1 MQVVAEC
8 FGEPER
14 SVGADVLI
22 GDAPRSLGR
31 EKDELSLRPEAM
43 WQREHGGEPE
53 GGVGGPC
60 LLAGLVGG
68 VVGGVEISTRR

>member
-1 MQVVAEC
+1 MATKRL
-8 FGEPER
+8 GEPER
-14 SVGADVLI
+14 SVGADILI
-22 GDAPRSLGR
+22 GDAPRGLSC
-31 EKDELSLRPEAM
+31 EKYKLSLCSEAAG
-43 WQREHGGEPE
+43 QRQRGREPE